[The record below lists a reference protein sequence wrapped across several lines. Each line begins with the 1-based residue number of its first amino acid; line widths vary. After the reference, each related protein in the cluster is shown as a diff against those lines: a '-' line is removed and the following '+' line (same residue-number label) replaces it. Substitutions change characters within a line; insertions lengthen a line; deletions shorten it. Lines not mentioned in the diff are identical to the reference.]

1 MPEMPI
7 EQEYGRYVD
16 PMQDEEDQE
25 EGLEVE
31 LPEESAELEELPDGS
46 VRVHFDD
53 LKGPE
58 DSPDFYE
65 NLAEKIDSVK
75 LSALA
80 MRYVNLIDKDKQARE
95 DRDKQYEEGLKRT
108 GMGKDAPGGATF
120 MGASKVVHPA
130 MAEAC
135 VDFASRAIKELFPPD
150 GPVKTKILG
159 KIDKDKTE
167 RAERKRDWMNWQL
180 TEQIEEFKDE
190 QEQLLTQLPLGGSQ
204 YLKLWY
210 DERRKRPCAE
220 FLPIDKVLI
229 PFAASNFYTAQRAT
243 EIHEITEFEFRQRI
257 DAGMYKDVSIIRAT
271 MEPDETHAEKANNK
285 IEGRKFDE
293 NDDGLR
299 TVYHTY
305 TYLEVEEDSVTDGE
319 MAPYILM
326 IDKLDN
332 EVIGL
337 YRNWEDGDETMTKL
351 DWVIEYKFIP
361 WRGAYAIGMPHLIG
375 GLSAALTGSLRALLD
390 AAHINNAPALLK
402 FKSAKVS
409 GQSQQVDITQVVEI
423 EAAPGVDDIRKL
435 AMPMPFNP
443 PSAVL
448 FELLGW
454 LDKATKG
461 VVTTAE
467 EKIADVNAQ
476 APVGTTQALIEQGA
490 AVFSAIHSRLH
501 SSQARLLKVLG
512 RLNRWYLKDM
522 RKGEVVHDLKIEVED
537 FERNGDVVPVSDPH
551 IFSET
556 QRMAQIQAVLARSDK
571 APDLYDRRAVEER
584 LLKQLKIPAYNEL
597 LKNTPAPNELSAID
611 ENVAMSLG
619 QNGYAYMH
627 QDHLAHIQSHL
638 DFALN
643 PAFGGNPIM
652 ASIYLPR
659 ALEHIKQHMVLW
671 YLNRSQGYLQKLRG
685 KPFDEDEYQNHRMTP
700 EIDKTLALVSQHV
713 KQDSDQAF
721 QQILPLVQQLLQA
734 MQQMTPQPQLPPE
747 AQVLKETSL
756 AETQRRAQRDQAEM
770 QLKGADMQ
778 QRSQIDMARMQ
789 AEQQRAAAKDQLDVA
804 LNATNNLTKERIETA
819 RLTQRDEQLQ
829 AEQYETAIKLQNE
842 AQRNLGVNRGPTIQ

>member
-7 EQEYGRYVD
+7 EQDYDRYID
-16 PMQDEEDQE
+16 PVADDLEED
-25 EGLEVE
+25 LDVE
-31 LPEESAELEELPDGS
+31 IDADEAELEELPDGS
-46 VRVHFDD
+46 VVVKLGD
-53 LKGPE
+53 LKGPLE
-58 DSPDFYE
+58 NEDFYE
-65 NLAEKIDSVK
+65 NLAEVISPSD
-75 LSALA
+75 LNTLAL
-80 MRYVNLIDKDKQARE
+80 RYLDLITKDKQARE

-108 GMGKDAPGGATF
+108 GMGKDAPGGAQF

-159 KIDKDKTE
+159 ENDRDKTE

-180 TEQIEEFKDE
+180 TEQIEEFRDE

-204 YLKLWY
+204 YLKMWY
-210 DERRKRPCAE
+210 DEHKKRPCAE

-229 PFAASNFYTAQRAT
+229 PFAATNFYTAQRAT
-243 EIHEITEFEFRQRI
+243 EIHDITEWEFKQRI
-257 DAGMYKDVSIIRAT
+257 ASGLYRDVNLIRAT
-271 MEPDETHAEKANNK
+271 MEPEESKAEKANNK
-285 IEGRKFDE
+285 IEGRKYQD
-293 NDDGLR
+293 NTDGER
-299 TVYHTY
+299 RVFHIY
-305 TYLEVEEDSVTDGE
+305 TYLELEDDNFSKGV
-319 MAPYILM
+319 MAPYIMMVDELES
-326 IDKLDN
+326 
-332 EVIGL
+332 EVVGL
-337 YRNWEDGDETMTKL
+337 YRNWEDGDDTMSKL
-351 DWVIEYKFIP
+351 DWVIEFKFIP

-390 AAHINNAPALLK
+390 SAHINNAPAMLK
-402 FKSAKVS
+402 LKGAKVS

-423 EAAPGVDDIRKL
+423 EAAPGVDDIKKI
-435 AMPMPFNP
+435 AMPMPYNP

-448 FELLGW
+448 LELLGW
-454 LDKATKG
+454 LDKAAKG

-467 EKIADVNAQ
+467 EKIADVTAQ

-490 AVFSAIHSRLH
+490 AVFSAIHARLH
-501 SSQARLLKVLG
+501 ASQARVLKVLG

-522 RKGEVVHDLKIEVED
+522 RKGEIVADLEIENAD
-537 FERNGDVVPVSDPH
+537 FERNTDVVPVSDPH

-556 QRMAQIQAVLARSDK
+556 QRMAQIQAILARSDK

-597 LKNTPAPNELSAID
+597 LKNTPSPNELNAAD
-611 ENVAMSLG
+611 ENVAMALG

-671 YLNRSQGYLQKLRG
+671 YLNRSQGYVTKLRDG
-685 KPFDEDEYQNHRMTP
+685 RRITEKEYEDKRLTP
-700 EIDKTLALVSQHV
+700 EIDKVYALVSQHV
-713 KQDSDQAF
+713 KMDSEKAF
-721 QQILPLVQQLLQA
+721 SQILPLLQQLLQA
-734 MQQMTPQPQLPPE
+734 MQQLTPQPQLPPE
-747 AQVLKETSL
+747 AMVLKETSM

-770 QLKGADMQ
+770 QLKGQDMQ
-778 QRSQIDMARMQ
+778 QRAQIDMARLQ
-789 AEQQRAAAKDQLDVA
+789 AEQQRAADRDQLDVA
-804 LNATNNLTKERIETA
+804 LNATDNLTKERIETA
-819 RLTQRDEQLQ
+819 RLTQQDERLQ
-829 AEQYETAIKLQNE
+829 AEQYETAIRLQNE
-842 AQRNLGVNRGPTIQ
+842 AQRQLGGLRGPTIQ

>member
-16 PMQDEEDQE
+16 PMQDEEGLE

-31 LPEESAELEELPDGS
+31 LQNESAELEELPDGS

-53 LKGPE
+53 LKGPDE
-58 DSPDFYE
+58 SPDFYE

-159 KIDKDKTE
+159 KVDKDKTE

-243 EIHEITEFEFRQRI
+243 EIHEITEFEFKQRI
-257 DAGMYKDVSIIRAT
+257 DSGMYKDVSLIRAT
-271 MEPDETHAEKANNK
+271 MEPEETRAEKANNK
-285 IEGRKFDE
+285 IEGRKYDE

-299 TVYHTY
+299 TVFHTY
-305 TYLEVEEDSVTDGE
+305 TYLEVEEDSVTNGE

-375 GLSAALTGSLRALLD
+375 GLSAALTGTLRALLD

-423 EAAPGVDDIRKL
+423 EAAPGIDDIRKL

-443 PSAVL
+443 PSQVL

-467 EKIADVNAQ
+467 EKIADVTAQ

-522 RKGEVVHDLKIEVED
+522 RKGEVVVDLKIESED
-537 FERNGDVVPVSDPH
+537 FERNGDVVPVSDPN

-597 LKNTPAPNELSAID
+597 LKNTPSPNELSAID

-671 YLNRSQGYLQKLRG
+671 YLNRSQGYLRKLRG
-685 KPFDEDEYQNHRMTP
+685 RPLDEDEYQNQRMTP

-713 KQDSDQAF
+713 KQDSEQAF
-721 QQILPLVQQLLQA
+721 SQILPLVQQLLDA
-734 MQQMTPQPQLPPE
+734 MKQLTPQPQLPPE

-778 QRSQIDMARMQ
+778 QQGQLNMARMQ
-789 AEQQRAAAKDQLDVA
+789 AEQQRAAARDQLDVA

-819 RLTQRDEQLQ
+819 RLTQKDEQLQ

-842 AQRNLGVNRGPTIQ
+842 AQRNLGANRGPTIQ

>member
-1 MPEMPI
+1 MAI
-7 EQEYGRYVD
+7 EFPQ
-16 PMQDEEDQE
+16 PQLED
-25 EGLEVE
+25 E
-31 LPEESAELEELPDGS
+31 LPAGPMTVEYEEEELELGDAELEELPDGS
-46 VRVHFDD
+46 VLVNLEPDS
-53 LKGPE
+53 GPE
-58 DSPDFYE
+58 ENPDFYA
-65 NLAEKIDSVK
+65 NLAEVFDP
-75 LSALA
+75 LDLDTLA
-80 MRYVNLIDKDKQARE
+80 SRYLELIKKDKTARE

-159 KIDKDKTE
+159 QNDEEKTQ

-180 TEQIEEFKDE
+180 TEQIEEFRDE

-210 DERRKRPCAE
+210 DDRQKRPCAE

-229 PFAASNFYTAQRAT
+229 PFSATNFYTAQRAT
-243 EIHEITEFEFRQRI
+243 EIHDISEWEFKRRI
-257 DAGMYKDVSIIRAT
+257 SSGMYRDISLVRAS
-271 MEPDETHAEKANNK
+271 MEPEETKAEKANNK
-285 IEGRKFDE
+285 IEGRKWDE
-293 NDDGLR
+293 NTDGERRVFHIYTWLELEDDRESG
-299 TVYHTY
+299 
-305 TYLEVEEDSVTDGE
+305 GE

-326 IDKLDN
+326 VDELEA
-332 EVIGL
+332 EVVGL
-337 YRNWEDGDETMTKL
+337 YRNWEDGDDSMTKL

-361 WRGAYAIGMPHLIG
+361 WRGAYAIGLPHLIG
-375 GLSAALTGSLRALLD
+375 GLSAALTGALRALLD
-390 AAHINNAPALLK
+390 SAHINNAPAMLK
-402 FKSAKVS
+402 LKGAKVS

-423 EAAPGVDDIRKL
+423 EGAPGVDDIKKI

-467 EKIADVNAQ
+467 EKIADVSAQ
-476 APVGTTQALIEQGA
+476 TPVGTTQALIEQGA
-490 AVFSAIHSRLH
+490 AVFSAIHARLH
-501 SSQARLLKVLG
+501 DAQGRLLKVLG
-512 RLNRWYLKDM
+512 RLNRWHLKDM
-522 RKGEVVHDLKIEVED
+522 RKGEVVADLEIEED
-537 FERNGDVVPVSDPH
+537 DFKRNTDVVPVSDPH

-556 QRMAQIQAVLARSDK
+556 QRMAQIQAVLARADA

-584 LLKQLKIPAYNEL
+584 LLKQLKIPGYNEL
-597 LKNTPAPNELSAID
+597 LKNTPSPDELSAVD
-611 ENVAMSLG
+611 ENVAMALG

-627 QDHLAHIQSHL
+627 QDHLAHIQTHL

-659 ALEHIKQHMVLW
+659 ALEHVKQHMILW
-671 YLNRSQGYLQKLRG
+671 YLNRSQGYVTKLRNG
-685 KPFDEDEYQNHRMTP
+685 RPVTEAEY
-700 EIDKTLALVSQHV
+700 EDKTLTAQIDKVYALVSQHV
-713 KQDSDQAF
+713 KSDAEQAF
-721 QQILPLVQQLLQA
+721 GKILPLVGQLLQA

-747 AQVLKETSL
+747 AQVLKETAM
-756 AETQRRAQRDQAEM
+756 AETQRRTQRDQAEM

-778 QRSQIDMARMQ
+778 QQGQIDVARLQ
-789 AEQQRAAAKDQLDVA
+789 AEQQRAAERDQIDVA
-804 LNATNNLTKERIETA
+804 LNASDNLTRERIETA
-819 RLTQRDEQLQ
+819 RLTQEDDRLRTEQL
-829 AEQYETAIKLQNE
+829 ETAIRLQNE
-842 AQRNLGVNRGPTIQ
+842 AQRNLGAERGPTIQ